1 LLQNNATTKPLLL
14 FLKNEVAADE
24 VICFKKARA
33 IVLYTNKKCFANNIE
48 YTIEETELE
57 MKKFNPTYFV
67 TGNSDVLYNPALEN
81 YIKEN
86 KSKLDTV
93 FSNENY
99 NVLKWKN
106 R

>member
-1 LLQNNATTKPLLL
+1 MFD
-14 FLKNEVAADE
+14 FLRTEVKEDE
-24 VICFKKARA
+24 TICFKKARA

-48 YTIEETELE
+48 YKLEETELE

-67 TGNSDVLYNPALEN
+67 TGNLDILYNPALEN

-86 KSKLDTV
+86 QSKLDTV

-106 R
+106 Q